1 MSFLPP
7 LSGAE
12 GVSIRCGP
20 AHRLI
25 TTRPRYSLSSRLF
38 SRAPLDLLTRGLLSL
53 VGEDDAPFDAPSV
66 AERREHAGP
75 VVDYGAVSCSARSL
89 RAALVFMG
97 ISCQFD
103 ARVTPADDSERPA
116 C

>member
-1 MSFLPP
+1 
-7 LSGAE
+7 
-12 GVSIRCGP
+12 
-20 AHRLI
+20 
-25 TTRPRYSLSSRLF
+25 LF

-66 AERREHAGP
+66 LAERREHVGP

-97 ISCQFD
+97 ICCQFD

-116 C
+116 SR